1 MRAAIRR
8 LHIRARL
15 IAVRAR
21 DEGVAW
27 TTAQAFLRL
36 ARLLAWLALLPVAL
50 LLHLAGWRRL
60 PVLTGRIGHLAS
72 EPDCFLKLAALGRVR
87 RRRWFIAAP
96 PGEVANPHMLA
107 YWRPHLRVIDQ
118 PLLAVLIR
126 TACRPPLATLDI
138 AEYILTHHGPN
149 QYSAVCTEWEPRA
162 PLLSLSDEDR
172 KWGRSMLAELGVP
185 REAWFVCVHSR
196 AAGFSPQDDKVHAH
210 RNATL
215 SHLIPALSTVVERGG
230 WCVLMGHP
238 SAPTLPPQAGVV
250 DYAHH
255 PLRSPRADVVLSA
268 MCRFFLGS
276 SSGLFSISTAFG
288 IPVGLA
294 NVVPLTALPY
304 APNDFFVPKLYRSA
318 RDGRILRFDEILSS
332 LSADYRH
339 RRMYADA
346 GLELIESSPED
357 IADLVEDLIDP
368 PARQSPDPFHSLLRP
383 HHYGYASRARLSP
396 RFLAR
401 HAHLIL

>member
-1 MRAAIRR
+1 MRTAARR
-8 LHIRARL
+8 LFTRFRH

-21 DEGVAW
+21 DEGLAW
-27 TTAQAFLRL
+27 TAAQTFLRVL
-36 ARLLAWLALLPVAL
+36 RLLFWLALLPASA

-60 PVLTGRIGHLAS
+60 PVLTSRIGHLAS
-72 EPDCFLKLAALGRVR
+72 EPDCFLKLAALGHLPP
-87 RRRWFIAAP
+87 RRWFVAAAP
-96 PGEVANPHMLA
+96 ADVANDHLLD
-107 YWRPHLRVIDQ
+107 YWRPHIRVVSQ
-118 PLLAVLIR
+118 PALAAVLR
-126 TACRPPLATLDI
+126 TACRPPIAALDI
-138 AEYILTHHGPN
+138 AEYILTQHGPA
-149 QYSAVCTEWEPRA
+149 QYSAVNTEWEPRP
-162 PLLSLSDEDR
+162 PLLSLSAEDR
-172 KWGRSMLAELGVP
+172 EWGRSLLAELGVP
-185 REAWFVCVHSR
+185 RDAWFICVHSR
-196 AAGFSPQDDKVHAH
+196 AAGFSPRDDKVHAY

-215 SHLIPALSTVVERGG
+215 SHLAPALSAVVQRGG

-238 SAPTLPPQAGVV
+238 SAPTLPPQAGVL

-255 PLRSPRADVVLSA
+255 RLRSARADVVLSA

-304 APNDFFVPKLYRSA
+304 APNDFFVPKLYRSV
-318 RDGRILRFDEILSS
+318 REGRILRFDEVLGSP
-332 LSADYRH
+332 SADYRH
-339 RRMYADA
+339 SRMYADA
-346 GLELIESSPED
+346 GLELVESSPED
-357 IADLVEDLIDP
+357 IVDLVDDLLDP

-401 HAHLIL
+401 HRHLMP